1 MKVKF
6 KGATLFFS
14 ILRYTMRACGLT
26 LLQCASAAR
35 VHARNA
41 AAVVARRRA
50 CVVARARP
58 LASLSSP
65 FSTSSSSPPS
75 PLVCRIAPFT
85 IVCSCGKSHNAWGSE
100 ELDTPLVPLSTPSGG
115 SVVVINSG
123 GGEAAAQG
131 TTTTATT
138 AATGR
143 EEDPLAVGARVW
155 ADVYSTVMDVA
166 REHNVRGRA
175 RESLAR
181 LAIEAAVDAD
191 PTTGERHFLWGIT
204 PCPSCGSRKV
214 ETAHPAVPGQ
224 PVSLPLKA
232 RLGPSSHVK
241 WLGMSKDERKDAV
254 AALVDKARAE

>member
-1 MKVKF
+1 
-6 KGATLFFS
+6 
-14 ILRYTMRACGLT
+14 MRACGLT

-35 VHARNA
+35 VHVRNA

-58 LASLSSP
+58 LASLGHVSGLSSP
-65 FSTSSSSPPS
+65 FSSTSSSSPHS

-85 IVCSCGKSHNAWGSE
+85 IVCGSCGKSHNAWGSE
-100 ELDTPLVPLSTPSGG
+100 ELDTPLVPLSSPSGM

-123 GGEAAAQG
+123 GGGGGGEAAAQG
-131 TTTTATT
+131 TTTATT

-241 WLGMSKDERKDAV
+241 WLGMSKDERKGSV